1 MISLMLLLILSNMQR
16 FLVRMNQAKHIAI
29 IMDGNGRWAELKDK
43 KRVKGHEA
51 GVKVVKEI
59 TAYCSNNKDIERL
72 TLYAFSTENWKRPR
86 LEVEFLMKLLEKH
99 LTSEL
104 DYYINNNVRF
114 EPIGDLRAF
123 SKSLQKTI
131 KYTQEKT
138 AHCDGLVQSL
148 ALNYGAQDELLRAVN
163 NIRHSEKDITE
174 VMISNALDCK
184 HNVDLLIR
192 TGGDHRLSNFL
203 LWQAAYAELFFVDT
217 LWPDFKTNDLKN
229 IIKDFTKIE
238 RRFGGLK

>member
-1 MISLMLLLILSNMQR
+1 
-16 FLVRMNQAKHIAI
+16 MNQARHIAI
-29 IMDGNGRWAELKDK
+29 IMDGNGRWAEMKGK

-51 GVKVVKEI
+51 GACVVKDI
-59 TAYCSNNKDIERL
+59 TNFCANNEDIERL

-99 LTSEL
+99 LKNEL
-104 DYYINNNVRF
+104 PNYLKNNIRF

-131 KYTQEKT
+131 KDVKEKT
-138 AHCDGLVQSL
+138 SHCDGLVQSL
-148 ALNYGAQDELLRAVN
+148 ALNYGAKDEMIRAINKLKNSQD
-163 NIRHSEKDITE
+163 DITE
-174 VMISNALDCK
+174 TMLSNSLDCK
-184 HNVDLLIR
+184 HDVDLLIR

-203 LWQAAYAELFFVDT
+203 LWQAAYAELFFTDK
-217 LWPDFKTNDLKN
+217 LWPDFTTNDLETILK
-229 IIKDFTKIE
+229 KFTKIE

>member
-1 MISLMLLLILSNMQR
+1 
-16 FLVRMNQAKHIAI
+16 MNRVKHIAI
-29 IMDGNGRWAELKDK
+29 IMDGNGRWAELKGK

-51 GVKVVKEI
+51 GAKVVKEI
-59 TAYCSNNKDIERL
+59 TTYCSTLEDVERL

-86 LEVEFLMKLLEKH
+86 LEVEFLMKLLEKY
-99 LTSEL
+99 LKNEL
-104 DYYINNNVRF
+104 EVYLKNNVRF

-131 KYTQEKT
+131 KDVEEKT
-138 AHCDGLVQSL
+138 SHCDGLVQSL
-148 ALNYGAQDELLRAVN
+148 ALNYGSQDEILRAVN
-163 NIRHSEKDITE
+163 KLRKSDEDITE
-174 VMISNALDCK
+174 AMLSNALDSK

-203 LWQAAYAELFFVDT
+203 LWQAAYAELFFSDT
-217 LWPDFKTNDLKN
+217 LWPDFTIANLDS
-229 IIKDFTKIE
+229 IIKKFKKIE